1 MTFLEAILLGILQGL
16 TEFLPV
22 SSSGHLVLAQQFLG
36 LQEPLVFFDV
46 MLHVGTLAAV
56 LVAYRDAIKRLV
68 IGGLSTLGD
77 TQFWRQPRAMLNT
90 SAELKFIG
98 LILLG
103 SIPTGIIAVL
113 FKTQLE
119 SLFDEVRLVSIMLI
133 LTGFILQLPRLRREK
148 ADNPAG
154 QLKTWH
160 APLIGIAQG
169 CAITPGISR
178 SGTTISLGL
187 FLGIPA
193 KTAAEYSFLLSI
205 PAILGA
211 VAAQNPGCWGHH
223 RSAPHRRDRDAR
235 LVYCRLHRAAVSIS
249 HTKPRQILR
258 VLLLLH
264 RFRANFAFNRLNPI
278 SSDAPKYFFIVVSS
292 LLEPYRYCLRCRT
305 SSYRSEAYSESTF
318 SQYIYKLDW
327 RDTSVT
333 VSV

>member
-36 LQEPLVFFDV
+36 LKEPLVFFDV

-68 IGGLSTLGD
+68 VGGLSTLGD
-77 TQFWRQPRAMLNT
+77 RQFWRQPGVTFN
-90 SAELKFIG
+90 SSVELKFIG

-103 SIPTGIIAVL
+103 SIPTGIIAIL
-113 FKTQLE
+113 FKTELE
-119 SLFDEVRLVSIMLI
+119 SFFDEVRLVSMMLI
-133 LTGFILQLPRLRREK
+133 LTGVILQLPRFRREK
-148 ADNPAG
+148 ADNPVG

-178 SGTTISLGL
+178 SGSTISLAL

-193 KTAAEYSFLLSI
+193 KIAAEYSFLLSI

-211 VAAQNPGCWGHH
+211 VVLKI
-223 RSAPHRRDRDAR
+223 RDVGDPS
-235 LVYCRLHRAAVSIS
+235 VPLHIMGTGMLAS
-249 HTKPRQILR
+249 
-258 VLLLLH
+258 
-264 RFRANFAFNRLNPI
+264 
-278 SSDAPKYFFIVVSS
+278 FIVGYIALRFLLVMLNRGKFSVFSYYCIALGLTS
-292 LLEPYRYCLRCRT
+292 LLIALI
-305 SSYRSEAYSESTF
+305 
-318 SQYIYKLDW
+318 Q
-327 RDTSVT
+327 
-333 VSV
+333 

>member
-36 LQEPLVFFDV
+36 LKEPLVFFDV

-56 LVAYRDAIKRLV
+56 LVAYRDAIRRL
-68 IGGLSTLGD
+68 IMGGLSALGD
-77 TQFWRQPRAMLNT
+77 SQLWRHPSTTLNA
-90 SAELKFIG
+90 SAELRFIW

-103 SIPTGIIAVL
+103 SIPTGVIAVV

-119 SLFDEVRLVSIMLI
+119 SFFEEVRLVSVMLI
-133 LTGFILQLPRLRREK
+133 LTGAILQLPRFRREK
-148 ADNPAG
+148 VDTPKDVPQN
-154 QLKTWH
+154 LKTWH

-178 SGTTISLGL
+178 SGTTISLAL

-211 VAAQNPGCWGHH
+211 VALKV
-223 RSAPHRRDRDAR
+223 RDVGDTTIPLYIVGGGMLA
-235 LVYCRLHRAAVSIS
+235 S
-249 HTKPRQILR
+249 
-258 VLLLLH
+258 
-264 RFRANFAFNRLNPI
+264 
-278 SSDAPKYFFIVVSS
+278 FIVGYIALRFLLVVLNRGKFSLFSYYCIALGVVS
-292 LLEPYRYCLRCRT
+292 LLIALI
-305 SSYRSEAYSESTF
+305 
-318 SQYIYKLDW
+318 Q
-327 RDTSVT
+327 
-333 VSV
+333 

>member
-1 MTFLEAILLGILQGL
+1 MTFLEAIVLGILQGL

-36 LQEPLVFFDV
+36 LKEPLVFFDV

-56 LVAYRDAIKRLV
+56 LVAYRGAIGRLV
-68 IGGLSTLGD
+68 IGGLSTLSN
-77 TQFWRQPRAMLNT
+77 TEFYRKPITTLNA
-90 SAELKFIG
+90 SVELRFIW

-119 SLFDEVRLVSIMLI
+119 SFFDKVHIVSVMLI
-133 LTGFILQLPRLRREK
+133 LTGVILQLPRLRRESMDSTYSPNK
-148 ADNPAG
+148 EI
-154 QLKTWH
+154 KSWH

-178 SGTTISLGL
+178 SGTTISLAL

-211 VAAQNPGCWGHH
+211 VA
-223 RSAPHRRDRDAR
+223 
-235 LVYCRLHRAAVSIS
+235 LKIS
-249 HTKPRQILR
+249 DIENTEIPLYIIGTGMLASFIVGYIALR
-258 VLLLLH
+258 LLLAVL
-264 RFRANFAFNRLNPI
+264 NRGKFSLF
-278 SSDAPKYFFIVVSS
+278 SYYCVALGLVS
-292 LLEPYRYCLRCRT
+292 LFVALI
-305 SSYRSEAYSESTF
+305 
-318 SQYIYKLDW
+318 Q
-327 RDTSVT
+327 
-333 VSV
+333 

>member
-1 MTFLEAILLGILQGL
+1 MTFFEAILLGILQGL

-36 LQEPLVFFDV
+36 LKEPLVFFDV

-77 TQFWRQPRAMLNT
+77 KELWRQPRETLNN

-98 LILLG
+98 LILIG

-113 FKTQLE
+113 FKTELE
-119 SLFDEVRLVSIMLI
+119 SFFDEVRLVSIMLI
-133 LTGFILQLPRLRREK
+133 LTGVILQLPRLRREK
-148 ADNPAG
+148 ADNPVG

-178 SGTTISLGL
+178 SGTTISLAL

-193 KTAAEYSFLLSI
+193 KIAAEYSFLLSI

-211 VAAQNPGCWGHH
+211 VALKI
-223 RSAPHRRDRDAR
+223 RD
-235 LVYCRLHRAAVSIS
+235 VG
-249 HTKPRQILR
+249 
-258 VLLLLH
+258 
-264 RFRANFAFNRLNPI
+264 
-278 SSDAPKYFFIVVSS
+278 
-292 LLEPYRYCLRCRT
+292 
-305 SSYRSEAYSESTF
+305 
-318 SQYIYKLDW
+318 
-327 RDTSVT
+327 DTSVPLHIMGT
-333 VSV
+333 GMLASFIVGYIALRFLLVLLNRGKFSVFSYYCIALGLTSLLIALIQ